1 MSLRNLLG
9 LFRLADRESE
19 EQLRAIIRRRQE
31 LSGLT
36 EDRLKSAARGMRRDA
51 DVVETFALAAAIAAR
66 VLGLQM
72 FDVQILGAL
81 ALQRGHIAEMQ
92 TGEGKT
98 LAAVPAAIWYA
109 RKGRGTHVLTAN
121 DYLARRDAK
130 WMRGIYDWFGLSVA
144 HISQNMPAERRR
156 AAYLCDVTYAT
167 ANEVGF
173 DYLRDCQ
180 ARRAEEMVQR
190 PFAFAVIDEAD
201 SILIDEAR
209 IPLVIAGGV
218 PEESALAYRIDAV
231 VAELQ
236 PHAHYSLDEFARN
249 VQLTDAGIQNVEGS
263 LGCGS
268 LFDAQNLGILTAVQ
282 DALHACALL
291 RRDVD
296 YVVKKGVVE
305 LVDGFKG
312 RVAQNRRWPA
322 GLQSAVEAKER
333 LRLKTQGR
341 ILGSITVQSLTG
353 MYEGI
358 CGMTGTAATQA
369 EEFRKV
375 YKLPVTAIPTNL
387 PVIRQ
392 DLPDVVYTG
401 KEERSRALV
410 EEIRKVHETGRPML
424 VGTASVAE
432 SEVLSHRLQSAG
444 IQHAVLNARND
455 EAEAEIVAQA
465 GALGAVTVSTNMAGR
480 GTDIL
485 LGGNP
490 PKDREKVVKLGG
502 LYVIGTTRHEARRI
516 DNQLRGR
523 AGRQGD
529 PGASRFFIS
538 LDDDLLVRFGIADNP
553 DIDSVQR
560 TAEGQNLE
568 IRQTLW
574 KYDCAVEYHRREV
587 YGLRREILLSP
598 GWSLRSMAPEEQYRV
613 LVRAIGEDTLEETG
627 RQLALAIIDDLW
639 ADYLANVAELK
650 GGIHWA
656 SWTGGDPLH
665 KFLTGEQAIYAD
677 FHACLKEEI
686 AGALETAE
694 IRNGAMYFPKGERFE
709 RGATWTYIASDQPFG
724 TLAERIKKGLL
735 RRFSKTYVEEGMP
748 IRLLNARL
756 SIPMWV
762 SIAEWSVFSFY
773 WSAAAKNSSQA
784 KSSESPGQRWR
795 FRRVAGCEIINFC

>member
-1 MSLRNLLG
+1 VSFRDLLRF
-9 LFRLADRESE
+9 FRLTDRESE
-19 EQLRAIIRRRQE
+19 DQLRAIVQRRQE

-36 EDRLKSAARGMRRDA
+36 DEELKSAARSMPRDA
-51 DVVETFALAAAIAAR
+51 ALVETFALAAVIAAR

-81 ALQRGHIAEMQ
+81 VLQRGHIAEMQ

-98 LAAVPAAIWYA
+98 LAAVPAALWYA

-121 DYLARRDAK
+121 DYLARRDAT

-173 DYLRDCQ
+173 DYLRDGL
-180 ARRAEEMVQR
+180 ARTADEMVQR

-218 PEESALAYRIDAV
+218 QEDSALAYRAGRV
-231 VAELQ
+231 VAELRPQ
-236 PHAHYSLDEFARN
+236 VDYTVDEFARN
-249 VQLTDAGIQNVEGS
+249 VQLTDAGIQRVEGS

-268 LFDAQNLGILTAVQ
+268 LFEEQNLAILTAVQ
-282 DALHACALL
+282 DALHARALL

-296 YVVKKGVVE
+296 YVVKNGTIE
-305 LVDGFKG
+305 LVDEFKG

-322 GLQSAVEAKER
+322 GLHSAVEAKEH

-341 ILGSITVQSLTG
+341 ILGSITVQSLAG
-353 MYEGI
+353 MYERI

-369 EEFRKV
+369 EEFWKV
-375 YKLPVTAIPTNL
+375 YKLPVTAIPTNR

-392 DLPDVVYTG
+392 DLPDAVYTG
-401 KEERSRALV
+401 KEERNRALV
-410 EEIRKVHETGRPML
+410 EEIRKVHQTGRPIL
-424 VGTASVAE
+424 LGTASVAE
-432 SEVLSHRLQSAG
+432 SEALSRLLLSAG

-455 EAEAEIVAQA
+455 AAEAEIIAQA
-465 GALGAVTVSTNMAGR
+465 GGLGAVTVSTNMAGR

-490 PKDREKVVKLGG
+490 PKDREKVVELGG
-502 LYVIGTTRHEARRI
+502 LYVMGTTRHEARRI

-529 PGASRFFIS
+529 PGTSRFFIS
-538 LDDDLLVRFGIADNP
+538 LDDDLLVRFGIAENP

-574 KYDCAVEYHRREV
+574 KYDCAVEHHRSEV

-598 GWSLRSMAPEEQYRV
+598 GWSLRSVAPEEQYDA
-613 LVRAIGEDTLEETG
+613 LVRAAGEDALETAG
-627 RQLALAIIDDLW
+627 RQLVLAIVDDLW
-639 ADYLANVAELK
+639 ADYLANVAELR

-656 SWTGGDPLH
+656 SWTGGDPLY
-665 KFLTGEQAIYAD
+665 KFLTGELAIYAD
-677 FHACLKEEI
+677 FHACLKEEV
-686 AGALETAE
+686 AGALEAADV
-694 IRNGAMYFPKGERFE
+694 RNGAIHFQKGERLE
-709 RGATWTYIASDQPFG
+709 RGATWTYVASDQPFG
-724 TLAERIKKGLL
+724 TLAERIKKGIE
-735 RRFSKTYVEEGMP
+735 R
-748 IRLLNARL
+748 RL
-756 SIPMWV
+756 SK
-762 SIAEWSVFSFY
+762 A
-773 WSAAAKNSSQA
+773 
-784 KSSESPGQRWR
+784 
-795 FRRVAGCEIINFC
+795 